1 MKSKRPISVRQMAK
15 DANFSPQRFYDLIKK
30 GVFPQPLRTGSR
42 PMYSPELQEIVMAVI
57 ETGIGANGEFILFNA
72 KRAKTTQAAQESSS
86 VDFVSVV
93 ESLAGLGLSVTKK
106 QVGDAVK
113 ELGVSDVE
121 SPDSIKAIFLHL
133 KS

>member
-1 MKSKRPISVRQMAK
+1 
-15 DANFSPQRFYDLIKK
+15 
-30 GVFPQPLRTGSR
+30 
-42 PMYSPELQEIVMAVI
+42 MYSPELQEIVMAVI
-57 ETGIGANGEFILFNA
+57 ETGIGANGEFIFFNA